1 MSEYSN
7 VDAYTKMDFSR
18 KSDNAQALME
28 DDILTSE
35 ADAGDIKLSDIES
48 NVPVGLTPHM
58 VAWYMENVQ
67 PYRRNAINEIDGVL
81 KNISEDD
88 QVGAALLERSLDEI
102 EKHETLE
109 KRKTRQLHWE
119 QNAGDFSKL
128 KVLKSERDSAK
139 QTYDRKFR
147 ERGSKQ
153 PKVIKWWYYLLLF
166 IVGITEILVNYDS
179 FTSVKL
185 LTPATALGTAIG
197 VAILVAL
204 SSHFVGMFF
213 AQHRAYFKDAS
224 HENDKGHA
232 LRMFALGDAFLVTAL
247 GVVGYSRY
255 YFFMDIIKQW
265 EVLGGDNAPSM
276 LPIIGGSLGTNMVVW
291 SIGVGLAFMLHDPD
305 PKYPG
310 LKKQKDECEKK
321 YRDLERGLSKG
332 LDADLKRIS
341 AKADEDRGHAKSLDE
356 SMQSHQQYKAARK
369 LFDKL
374 SKNDAGVT
382 SLLHAYKNSFSKL
395 SRKTNTKIFHQKD
408 DVSLLDNGKQTQD
421 LSPAE
426 YEGLALKMRYL

>member
-7 VDAYTKMDFSR
+7 VEAYTKLDFSR

-58 VAWYMENVQ
+58 AAWYMEHVQ

-102 EKHETLE
+102 EKHETLD
-109 KRKTRQLHWE
+109 KRKARQEHGE

-139 QTYDRKFR
+139 LTYDRKFR
-147 ERGSKQ
+147 EHRNKE
-153 PKVIKWWYYLLLF
+153 PKTIKWWYWLLLM

-197 VAILVAL
+197 VAILVAMSAHL
-204 SSHFVGMFF
+204 VGMFL
-213 AQHRAYFKDAS
+213 AQFRAYFKDAT

-232 LRMFALGDAFLVTAL
+232 LRMFALGDAFLLTAL

-255 YFFMDIIKQW
+255 YFFLEIIKQW

-291 SIGVGLAFMLHDPD
+291 SIGVGLAFTLHDPD
-305 PKYPG
+305 PDYPG
-310 LKKQKDECEKK
+310 LKKQKEECEKK
-321 YRDLERGLSKG
+321 FRDVERGLSKG
-332 LDADLKRIS
+332 LDSDLKRIA
-341 AKADEDRGHAKSLDE
+341 AKADDDREHAKSLDE
-356 SMQSHQQYKAARK
+356 SMQANQAYKTARK
-369 LFDKL
+369 LFDRL

-382 SLLHAYKNSFSKL
+382 SLMHAYKNNFSKL
-395 SRKTNTKIFHQKD
+395 ARKTNTKISHQKD
-408 DVSLLDNGKQTQD
+408 NVSLLDNGKQTQD

-426 YEGLALKMRYL
+426 YEGLALKVRYL